1 MQAIG
6 ELLIL
11 WKIQQENLT
20 WNIIVSALLTD
31 LLLFIDSYDN
41 FSESYITVLFTLIM
55 GKNPI
60 SDKWMEM

>member
-11 WKIQQENLT
+11 WKIEQKNLT
-20 WNIIVSALLTD
+20 WNIIVSALLKD

-41 FSESYITVLFTLIM
+41 FSESYITVLITLIM
-55 GKNPI
+55 GKKPI